1 MWFKRAFVSRSS
13 ANCVHV
19 RASGALEVGGMGVHR
34 GSWEVRETQ
43 PEDHWGQ
50 GASPADEHSQNPL
63 SVCAAWGSWR
73 KNGSYRVLGIGED
86 SDLM

>member
-19 RASGALEVGGMGVHR
+19 RARGALEVGGMGVHK

-50 GASPADEHSQNPL
+50 EPEEAVGSAVGAGAGRAPNQRSP
-63 SVCAAWGSWR
+63 GT
-73 KNGSYRVLGIGED
+73 
-86 SDLM
+86 